1 MFGKSSKNLFDIYNA
16 PLKLSEQVV
25 ICVPTNGLVHA
36 AFTYS
41 LINAIRYTEAQ
52 GIPVILDMDAGTVL
66 SNQRQV
72 LLDTAIDLHQADH
85 IMWFDSDMTFPEDII
100 VRLLEHKK
108 DVVCAT
114 YSKRVEPFHPTA
126 FYNIDPVE
134 PVDVTGHGLVQ
145 INYTGMGCVLHRA
158 SVIDH
163 IPSPH
168 FPLIWHPPTSTWQGE
183 DMGFCQALTT
193 NGFEIWCDLDLSRII
208 GHLGVQEF
216 RVNQAS

>member
-1 MFGKSSKNLFDIYNA
+1 MLNQTSKNLFDTYNI
-16 PLKLSEQVV
+16 PLVLSEQVV

-36 AFTYS
+36 AFTFS
-41 LINAIRYTEAQ
+41 LVNAIRYTEAQ

-66 SNQRQV
+66 SNQRQM
-72 LLDTAIDLHQADH
+72 LLDTAIDYHQAEH
-85 IMWFDSDMTFPEDII
+85 IMWFDSDMTFPEDTI

-134 PVDVTGHGLVQ
+134 PVDTTGHGLTK
-145 INYTGMGCVLHRA
+145 INYTGMGCLLVRA
-158 SVIDH
+158 DVIDH

-168 FPLIWHPPTSTWQGE
+168 FPLIWHPKTSTWQGE
-183 DMGFCQALTT
+183 DMGFCQLLTS
-193 NGFEIWCDLDLSRII
+193 NGFDIWCDLDLSRAV

-216 RVNQAS
+216 YVNRVG

>member
-1 MFGKSSKNLFDIYNA
+1 MFKKNLFDRYSS
-16 PLKLSEQVV
+16 PTKLSEQVV

-36 AFTYS
+36 EFTFC

-52 GIPVILDMDAGTVL
+52 GIPVVVDMDAGTVL

-72 LLDTAIDLHQADH
+72 LLDTAISKHRADH
-85 IMWFDSDMTFPEDII
+85 IMWFDSDMTFPEDTI

-114 YSKRVEPFHPTA
+114 YSKRVPPFHPTA

-134 PVDVTGHGLVQ
+134 PVDTSGRELIR
-145 INYTGMGCVLHRA
+145 INYTGMGCLLLKA
-158 SVIDH
+158 AIIDH
-163 IPSPH
+163 MPSPH
-168 FPLIWHPPTSTWQGE
+168 FPLVWHPPTSTWQGE
-183 DMGFCQALTT
+183 DMGFCQLLTS
-193 NGFEIWCDLDLSRII
+193 NDIEIWCDLDLSHSV

-216 RVNQAS
+216 YVNQAS

>member
-1 MFGKSSKNLFDIYNA
+1 MFKKNLFDRYSS
-16 PLKLSEQVV
+16 PTKLSEQVV

-36 AFTYS
+36 EFTFC

-52 GIPVILDMDAGTVL
+52 GIPVVVDMDAGTVL

-72 LLDTAIDLHQADH
+72 LLDTAISKHRADH
-85 IMWFDSDMTFPEDII
+85 IMWFDSDMTFPEDTI

-114 YSKRVEPFHPTA
+114 YSKRVPPFHPTA

-134 PVDVTGHGLVQ
+134 PVDTSSRELIR
-145 INYTGMGCVLHRA
+145 INYTGMGCLLLKA
-158 SVIDH
+158 AIIDH
-163 IPSPH
+163 MPSPH
-168 FPLIWHPPTSTWQGE
+168 FPLVWHPPTSTWQGE
-183 DMGFCQALTT
+183 DMGFCQLLTS
-193 NGFEIWCDLDLSRII
+193 NDIEIWCDLDLSHSV

-216 RVNQAS
+216 YVNQAS